1 LSLILRT
8 CLDYLFLSH
17 QCTPIKTCDLLLDAI
32 LLMMM

>member
-1 LSLILRT
+1 
-8 CLDYLFLSH
+8 LSH